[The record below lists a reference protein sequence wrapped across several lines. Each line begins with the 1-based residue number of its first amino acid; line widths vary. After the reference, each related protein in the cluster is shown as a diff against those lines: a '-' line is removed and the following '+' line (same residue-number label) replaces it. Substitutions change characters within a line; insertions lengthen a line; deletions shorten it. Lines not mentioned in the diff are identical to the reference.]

1 MASPFLENLKKSVE
15 EGDFNS
21 EAAKKIIEVDK
32 LATEKNGSTPALNAI
47 FNKIDSTPSKP
58 APTEEEVLELNS
70 AYEKEMQEIRDKD
83 LVLQQIATLRDIEE
97 TVRLS
102 VMDMKGFIQTLEV
115 SFDKTKP
122 VNAELFAEIEQIKT
136 KYNSIINN

>member
-1 MASPFLENLKKSVE
+1 MASPFLENLKKSVD

-32 LATEKNGSTPALNAI
+32 LASEKNGSTPALDAI
-47 FNKIDSTPSKP
+47 FDNIDGIPFKP
-58 APTEEEVLELNS
+58 ITEEEALELNS

-102 VMDMKGFIQTLEV
+102 VMDMKDFIQTLEV
-115 SFDKTKP
+115 SFDKIRP